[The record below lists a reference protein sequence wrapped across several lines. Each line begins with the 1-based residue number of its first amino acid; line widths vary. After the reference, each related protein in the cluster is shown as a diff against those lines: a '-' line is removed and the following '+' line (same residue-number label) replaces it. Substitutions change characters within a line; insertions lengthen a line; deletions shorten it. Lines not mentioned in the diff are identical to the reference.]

1 MLLRELLVDPD
12 CTKYS
17 VIMLDEAHER
27 TVATDVLFGL
37 MKSEHGSTTCLTR
50 RGLQTAP
57 RPQAYLHFSNP

>member
-12 CTKYS
+12 CSKYS

-37 MKSEHGSTTCLTR
+37 MKSELMSEMCPLTR
-50 RGLQTAP
+50 KRRASEDP
-57 RPQAYLHFSNP
+57 ISS